1 MTVFATPEQ
10 ITSVGEE
17 QLVDALDSKYD
28 TLRDKLLSE
37 ALMKEM
43 GAAEWQALSEQERQA
58 KLVKM
63 KVEER
68 RLRKEGKPWALCAMI
83 SKKKHTILIIK
94 SMNRWPNE
102 PMDYQINQFMIKSVN
117 AFDDLFLLIMI
128 ILMTIGVSW

>member
-43 GAAEWQALSEQERQA
+43 GAAEWQALTEQERQA
-58 KLVKM
+58 RLVKM

-68 RLRKEGKPWALCAMI
+68 RLRKEGKP
-83 SKKKHTILIIK
+83 
-94 SMNRWPNE
+94 
-102 PMDYQINQFMIKSVN
+102 
-117 AFDDLFLLIMI
+117 
-128 ILMTIGVSW
+128 